1 MVNIGDMAPAVNMK
15 FSSQDVV
22 NQNFNLQEAY
32 DRGTTILYFFP
43 AAFTGVC
50 TKSSCEI
57 RDKLSDFTSINTQ
70 IYGVSTDMSFTLKK
84 FIEENSL
91 NYPILSDWNKEAI
104 SAFGIVDDNFAG
116 GLTGVSKRSLFLVKD
131 GRIAYEWV
139 AETPGNYPPFDE
151 VKALL

>member
-1 MVNIGDMAPAVNMK
+1 MVNIGDMAPPVNMK

-22 NQNFNLQEAY
+22 NQSFNLQEAY

-91 NYPILSDWNKEAI
+91 NYPVLSDWNKEAI
-104 SAFGIVDDNFAG
+104 NAFGIVDNNFAG

-131 GRIAYEWV
+131 GRIAYVWV